1 MPPLEMA
8 DGQPLTWL
16 LCVAA
21 AVEIRLLEAVIMR
34 GLFFFF
40 FSFETDLL
48 YFLFRN
54 LTRACL

>member
-1 MPPLEMA
+1 MPSLEMA

-40 FSFETDLL
+40 FLL
-48 YFLFRN
+48 KRIYYIFSLEI
-54 LTRACL
+54 

>member
-1 MPPLEMA
+1 MPSLEMA

-21 AVEIRLLEAVIMR
+21 AVDIRLLETVIMR
-34 GLFFFF
+34 VFFFP
-40 FSFETDLL
+40 FEADLL

-54 LTRACL
+54 LT